1 MKKDIQK
8 FLDKT
13 AIYVGKVIYNFKLK
27 KKIEI
32 LERKKNLK
40 TNIDHIANEIWIS
53 RIKKEFKTPKIIS
66 EEIKNIEKINNKW
79 TGFIIDP
86 IDGTKSLIENFN
98 GYVTQVAY
106 VKNSKIRNSV
116 IYNPE
121 TNELYSGDKK
131 YFKTNTLNNIV
142 DNYPLPNK
150 IISKLIKELKIP
162 NYIELGGIGYKMC
175 KILDGSSDL
184 FVKLNMLKIWDVAPA
199 MYIIEKNGGYV
210 RDKYFKK
217 ISLGKTNVDGLIVT
231 MSRKNY
237 KLIKKIYPK
246 GMIF

>member
-13 AIYVGKVIYNFKLK
+13 AVYVGKVILEFKIK
-27 KKIEI
+27 NKIKV
-32 LERKKNLK
+32 LEKKKNLK
-40 TNIDHIANEIWIS
+40 TNIDQIANEIWIS
-53 RIKKEFKTPKIIS
+53 RIKKEFKTAKIIS
-66 EEIKNIEKINNKW
+66 EEIKNIENINNKW

-86 IDGTKSLIENFN
+86 IDGTRSLNENFN

-106 VKNSKIRNSV
+106 VKNSKIRSSV

-121 TNELYSGDKK
+121 TKELFNGNKK

-142 DNYPLPNK
+142 DNYPSPNK
-150 IISKLIKELKIP
+150 KILKLIKKLKIP
-162 NYIELGGIGYKMC
+162 NYLELGGIGYKMC
-175 KILDGSSDL
+175 KTLDGESDL
-184 FVKLNMLKIWDVAPA
+184 FVKLNKLKIWDVAPA

-217 ISLGKTNVDGLIVT
+217 IRLEKTDVNGIIVT
-231 MSRKNY
+231 MSKRNY
-237 KLIKKIYPK
+237 KIIKKVYPK
-246 GMIF
+246 GIIF

>member
-1 MKKDIQK
+1 MQKNIQK
-8 FLDKT
+8 FLDNT
-13 AIYVGKVIYNFKLK
+13 AIYVGKVILNFKLK
-27 KKIEI
+27 NKIKI
-32 LERKKNLK
+32 LEKKKNLK
-40 TNIDHIANEIWIS
+40 TNIDHIANEIWMS

-66 EEIKNIEKINNKW
+66 EEIKNIEKIKNNW

-86 IDGTKSLIENFN
+86 IDGTKSLTENFK

-106 VKNSKIRNSV
+106 VKNSNINNSV

-121 TNELYSGDKK
+121 TKELYNGNKK
-131 YFKTNTLNNIV
+131 YFKTKTLNNIV
-142 DNYPLPNK
+142 DNYPVPNK

-175 KILDGSSDL
+175 KTLDGRCDL
-184 FVKLNMLKIWDVAPA
+184 FVKLNRLKIWDVAPA
-199 MYIIEKNGGYV
+199 MHIIEKNGGYV

-217 ISLGKTNVDGLIVT
+217 ISLGKIDVDGIIVT

-237 KLIKKIYPK
+237 QLIKKIYPK
-246 GMIF
+246 GINF

>member
-1 MKKDIQK
+1 MKINIQK

-13 AIYVGKVIYNFKLK
+13 AIHVGKVILNFKIK
-27 KKIEI
+27 NKIKV
-32 LERKKNLK
+32 LEKKKNLK
-40 TNIDHIANEIWIS
+40 TNIDQIANEIWIS
-53 RIKKEFKTPKIIS
+53 RIKREFKSAKIIS
-66 EEIKNIEKINNKW
+66 EESINIEKINNRW

-86 IDGTKSLIENFN
+86 IDGTRSLTENFN

-121 TNELYSGDKK
+121 TNELFNGNKK

-142 DNYPLPNK
+142 DNYPVPNK
-150 IISKLIKELKIP
+150 IISKLIKKLKIP

-175 KILDGSSDL
+175 KTLDGGSDL

-217 ISLGKTNVDGLIVT
+217 ISLKKTNINGIIVT
-231 MSRKNY
+231 MSNKSY
-237 KLIKKIYPK
+237 KLLKKVYPK
-246 GMIF
+246 GIIF